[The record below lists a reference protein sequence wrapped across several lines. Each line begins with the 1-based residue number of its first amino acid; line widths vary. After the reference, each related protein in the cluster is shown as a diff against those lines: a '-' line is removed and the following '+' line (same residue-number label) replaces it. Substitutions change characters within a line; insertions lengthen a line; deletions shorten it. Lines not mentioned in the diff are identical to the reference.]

1 MKGRRA
7 RARQVGE
14 HVCGGALL
22 CCRDSDRS
30 LESMRFAER
39 AVSLRCL
46 GRIGRGRED
55 VRKRGGRR
63 EDGLKVEEQQGQT
76 DRQSRSRLRSKEHPA
91 RRWKNEGRQV
101 RRGRYEHVG
110 RSGRQV
116 RSGLVRSGWLASCRS
131 YSQQKSSLQ
140 QILKV
145 QSLAVSIQS
154 GQVGIP
160 NLGRRHAATMSH

>member
-1 MKGRRA
+1 MLEPDKSGNMS
-7 RARQVGE
+7 VD
-14 HVCGGALL
+14 GALL

-55 VRKRGGRR
+55 VRKRGRRR
-63 EDGLKVEEQQGQT
+63 EDGLEVEEQQGQT
-76 DRQSRSRLRSKEHPA
+76 DRQSHSRLRSKEHPA

-101 RRGRYEHVG
+101 RRGRYEHLG

-116 RSGLVRSGWLASCRS
+116 RSGLVRSGLAGWLHVVLTLNRS
-131 YSQQKSSLQ
+131 QVYS
-140 QILKV
+140 
-145 QSLAVSIQS
+145 
-154 GQVGIP
+154 
-160 NLGRRHAATMSH
+160 RF

>member
-1 MKGRRA
+1 MFEPDKSGNMS
-7 RARQVGE
+7 VE
-14 HVCGGALL
+14 GALL

-110 RSGRQV
+110 RSDQV
-116 RSGLVRSGWLASCRS
+116 RSGQVWLAGFMSFLLS
-131 YSQQKSSLQ
+131 TKVKSTADSEG
-140 QILKV
+140 
-145 QSLAVSIQS
+145 SIAGS
-154 GQVGIP
+154 V
-160 NLGRRHAATMSH
+160 HTVMSSRYT

>member
-1 MKGRRA
+1 MFEPDKLGNMS
-7 RARQVGE
+7 VE
-14 HVCGGALL
+14 GALL

-110 RSGRQV
+110 RSCRQV
-116 RSGLVRSGWLASCRS
+116 R
-131 YSQQKSSLQ
+131 
-140 QILKV
+140 
-145 QSLAVSIQS
+145 
-154 GQVGIP
+154 
-160 NLGRRHAATMSH
+160 